1 MPRRSKATLLDIV
14 DYIVHLYH
22 NEKKTIREIASI
34 LKAEGYDISSSSIHR
49 TLRSYSETA
58 KELFEI
64 KEEVKALFEA
74 VKENPATDSI
84 EAIVNI
90 VSARLL
96 KFVKDIE
103 SFDFDDPHELVQ
115 AIHKLATS
123 AEKLQRYREER
134 LKKAMQELEKSQ
146 KETFNKEEV
155 LKLLRE
161 VYEG

>member
-1 MPRRSKATLLDIV
+1 MARRSKADLLSIV

-22 NEKKTIREIASI
+22 NEKKTIREIANI
-34 LKAEGYDISSSSIHR
+34 LKAQGYDISSSSIHR

-58 KELFEI
+58 KELLEI
-64 KEEVKALFEA
+64 REEVKALMEV
-74 VKENPATDSI
+74 VKENPATDSM
-84 EAIVNI
+84 EAIVSI
-90 VSARLL
+90 ISARLL

-103 SFDFDDPHELVQ
+103 SFDFDDPSELVQ
-115 AIHKLATS
+115 SIHRLAVS

-134 LKKAMQELEKSQ
+134 LKKAMQEVEKSEKQ
-146 KETFNKEEV
+146 TWDKEEV